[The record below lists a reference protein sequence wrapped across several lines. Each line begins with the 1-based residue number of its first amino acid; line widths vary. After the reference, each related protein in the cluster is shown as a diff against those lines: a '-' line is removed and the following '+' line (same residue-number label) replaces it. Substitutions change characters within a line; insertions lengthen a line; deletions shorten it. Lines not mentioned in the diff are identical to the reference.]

1 MHMKQTIQI
10 QEKNNHGYSIIEA
23 MIALGILSIGIL
35 AIISMQLSS
44 NSNARKS
51 GDTTEAISL
60 GTAVLEELM
69 TYSYTNLNDPA
80 VVPNPGTRPDQ
91 GSGGRFDI
99 DWSVTAPAAATPAPN
114 TVTITVNVSWD
125 PSSGGG
131 RQTITLTSVKA
142 DMNL

>member
-1 MHMKQTIQI
+1 MHMQQPIQI
-10 QEKNNHGYSIIEA
+10 PEKNNHGYSIIEA
-23 MIALGILSIGIL
+23 MIALGILSIGLL

-51 GDTTEAISL
+51 GDTTEAISI
-60 GTAVLEELM
+60 GTEELERLM
-69 TYSYTNLNDPA
+69 TYSYTDLQNPVIN
-80 VVPNPGTRPDQ
+80 PNPGEQ
-91 GSGGRFDI
+91 NVGSGNRFTTT
-99 DWSVTAPAAATPAPN
+99 WSVTAPGNPAPN

>member
-1 MHMKQTIQI
+1 MHMQQPIQI
-10 QEKNNHGYSIIEA
+10 PEKNNHGYSIIEA

-35 AIISMQLSS
+35 AIISMQISSAS
-44 NSNARKS
+44 NSKKS
-51 GDTTEAISL
+51 GDTTEAISI
-60 GTAVLEELM
+60 GTATLEELM
-69 TYSYTNLNDPA
+69 TYSYADLNTQT
-80 VVPNPGTRPDQ
+80 VVPNPGSRDDQ

-99 DWSVTAPAAATPAPN
+99 DWSVTLPADANPAPN
-114 TVTITVNVSWD
+114 TVTITVNVSWL